1 MAFTPWKFKKISYF
15 GPSKISVIAIISF
28 HHILYSILLKS
39 YEHLSI
45 LSYKIFLIV
54 FLDYW
59 RASWSFAEFAYLS
72 VNLLTP
78 HFITKIHI
86 QGSNSYFIKRFKILY
101 SLDGY
106 QWEYYTENKD
116 DPNSAREF
124 EGNHGGYDISIAY
137 MKYPFIVSHSMN

>member
-1 MAFTPWKFKKISYF
+1 M
-15 GPSKISVIAIISF
+15 
-28 HHILYSILLKS
+28 
-39 YEHLSI
+39 
-45 LSYKIFLIV
+45 
-54 FLDYW
+54 
-59 RASWSFAEFAYLS
+59 
-72 VNLLTP
+72 NLLTP

-86 QGSNSYFIKRFKILY
+86 QGTDGYFIKRFKILY

-137 MKYPFIVSHSMN
+137 MKYPFIVSHSMNEKKLVKFDSNTIIFIKTTDIKDCHHSRLVLKCSNSQNRTVRMCFPYECSAGYGSKLN

>member
-1 MAFTPWKFKKISYF
+1 MD
-15 GPSKISVIAIISF
+15 
-28 HHILYSILLKS
+28 KS
-39 YEHLSI
+39 QQ
-45 LSYKIFLIV
+45 IV
-54 FLDYW
+54 FTDYW
-59 RASWSFAEFAYLS
+59 RTSGRYPQFEYLS

-86 QGSNSYFIKRFKILY
+86 QGTNGYFINRFKILY

-137 MKYPFIVSHSMN
+137 MKYPFIVSDSFR